1 LGQVSAVA
9 NATPQNPP
17 DLNEVLSQ
25 AEGALETSNMES
37 AMQLYTY
44 AASVLRNKLS
54 ALSTD
59 MTTSS
64 EEKEGTI
71 LMLSKVLGKMAEAKV
86 SLGDPEGGQRDFL
99 EATKLLSGDGPSAS
113 DSDSVSAIAR
123 AQWREARAGLS
134 LYLGQLSTSKDALGA
149 FGRAID
155 DLKECVALLDAS
167 IKNGSSEMGL
177 QNSLVVTRHQLCGA
191 YCSVAELYLTDLCF
205 EENAENDCE
214 SALQAALQLDES
226 TSPPDAVQAMANLR
240 LSQNRV
246 DEAVGLII
254 ESYNRVKVG
263 CEALSDLVGV
273 GSGQDPS
280 TDKQNENV
288 AKELMGDTLEAT
300 NKLPGFEFRCQMAK
314 LLLECATVLEETAK
328 DDAKK
333 MQQIMYCVEAAI
345 QVLGSLLA
353 ENDEVIEIWYLLGCS
368 FSSLTPKNI
377 DASQYYFET
386 AIDMLEKVR
395 KGMKEDM
402 GCMTMNNQ
410 VDEETKASLADVEE
424 KIKEVRD
431 RLSGS
436 NGDGGSAMEE
446 D

>member
-1 LGQVSAVA
+1 MKALTRFWSILIRDRGIIHRHQQV
-9 NATPQNPP
+9 
-17 DLNEVLSQ
+17 LI
-25 AEGALETSNMES
+25 
-37 AMQLYTY
+37 
-44 AASVLRNKLS
+44 R
-54 ALSTD
+54 
-59 MTTSS
+59 
-64 EEKEGTI
+64 I
-71 LMLSKVLGKMAEAKV
+71 
-86 SLGDPEGGQRDFL
+86 
-99 EATKLLSGDGPSAS
+99 
-113 DSDSVSAIAR
+113 
-123 AQWREARAGLS
+123 LS
-134 LYLGQLSTSKDALGA
+134 LQFYS
-149 FGRAID
+149 
-155 DLKECVALLDAS
+155 
-167 IKNGSSEMGL
+167 
-177 QNSLVVTRHQLCGA
+177 RHQLCGA

-214 SALQAALQLDES
+214 SALQAALQLDTP

-263 CEALSDLVGV
+263 CEALADLVGV

-280 TDKQNENV
+280 MDKQNESV
-288 AKELMGDTLEAT
+288 AKELMGDALEAA

-314 LLLECATVLEETAK
+314 LLLECATVLMEIAK

-333 MQQIMYCVEAAI
+333 MQQRMYCVEAAI

-386 AIDMLEKVR
+386 ALEMLEKVR

-402 GCMTMNNQ
+402 GCMTINNQ

-424 KIKEVRD
+424 KIKEVKE
-431 RLSGS
+431 RLSETNGG
-436 NGDGGSAMEE
+436 GDGGSAMEE